1 MIMAKNC
8 ENVISFVNESLYIQF
23 SKSTW
28 WINSGAT
35 VHVANSLQGF
45 HSTRTTLRSER
56 QIKVANGVQAEVEAV
71 GDVSLELVNGFMLV
85 LRDVLFVPSLH
96 RNLISVSRLDKDG
109 YGCHFENG
117 KCELWFDNNCVGD
130 AFLHDELYLLSMR
143 DKVHS
148 VCDVDVNESLSEKE
162 AKKRKRTQ
170 DTSSKL

>member
-1 MIMAKNC
+1 M
-8 ENVISFVNESLYIQF
+8 
-23 SKSTW
+23 
-28 WINSGAT
+28 
-35 VHVANSLQGF
+35 HVANSLQGF
-45 HSTRTTLRSER
+45 RLTRTMLRSER

-117 KCELWFDNNCVGD
+117 KCELWFDNNCVGG
-130 AFLHDELYLLSMR
+130 AFLHNELYLLSMR

-148 VCDVDVNESLSEKE
+148 VCDVNVNESLSEKE
-162 AKKRKRTQ
+162 IKKRKRTQ